1 MNQTFIII
9 LIAAIGGIAVAI
21 QGQFMG
27 LLDKGLGTK
36 ESVLLTYGLGAVVMF
51 SYFLFVPASFN
62 FKLSSAQI
70 PWYAFTAGILGLVI
84 VSSISYSIPRLGLAT
99 AFTIV
104 IAAQFIITALIEQF
118 GWFGADGNT
127 MSLSRLGGFI
137 AIIGGV
143 WLVAR
148 N

>member
-9 LIAAIGGIAVAI
+9 LIAALGGIAVAV

-51 SYFLFVPASFN
+51 AYFLFVPSSFH
-62 FKLSSAQI
+62 FRLSGTTI
-70 PWYAFTAGILGLVI
+70 PWYAFTSGLLGLVI
-84 VSSISYSIPRLGLAT
+84 VASISYSIPRLGLAT

-118 GWFGADGNT
+118 GWFGAQGAA
-127 MSLSRLGGFI
+127 MSLSRLVGFI
-137 AIIGGV
+137 AIICGV
-143 WLVAR
+143 WLVAK

>member
-9 LIAAIGGIAVAI
+9 LIAAIGGVAVAV

-36 ESVLLTYGLGAVVMF
+36 ESVLITYGLGGVIMF
-51 SYFLFVPASFN
+51 LYFLFVPANFN
-62 FKLSSAQI
+62 FKLSEIQI
-70 PWYAFTAGILGLVI
+70 PWYAFTSGLLGLVI
-84 VSSISYSIPRLGLAT
+84 VSSISFSIPRLGLAT

-118 GWFGADGNT
+118 GWFGASGNT
-127 MSLSRLGGFI
+127 ISLSRLIGFI

-143 WLVAR
+143 WLVAK

>member
-36 ESVLLTYGLGAVVMF
+36 ESVLLTYGLGAIVMF
-51 SYFLFVPASFN
+51 SYLLLMPASFN
-62 FKLSSAQI
+62 FKDSATNI
-70 PWYAFTAGILGLVI
+70 PWYAFTAGLLGLVI
-84 VSSISYSIPRLGLAT
+84 VSSLSYSIPRLGLAT

-118 GWFGADGNT
+118 GWFGAQSQT
-127 MSLSRLGGFI
+127 ISLSRLVGFI

-143 WLVAR
+143 WLVAK

>member
-9 LIAAIGGIAVAI
+9 LIAAIGGMAVAV

-36 ESVLLTYGLGAVVMF
+36 ESVLITYGLGGVMMF
-51 SYFLFVPASFN
+51 LYFLFVPANFN
-62 FKLSSAQI
+62 FKLSETQI
-70 PWYAFTAGILGLVI
+70 PWYAFTSGLLGLVI
-84 VSSISYSIPRLGLAT
+84 VSSISFSIPRLGLAT

-118 GWFGADGNT
+118 GWFGATGST
-127 MSLSRLGGFI
+127 ISLSRLIGFI

-143 WLVAR
+143 WLVAK

>member
-1 MNQTFIII
+1 MNQTFIVI
-9 LIAAIGGIAVAI
+9 LIAAVGGIAVAI

-27 LLDKGLGTK
+27 LLDKGFGTK

-51 SYFLFVPASFN
+51 AYFLLVPASFN
-62 FKLSSAQI
+62 FKLSATQI
-70 PWYAFTAGILGLVI
+70 PWYAFTAGLLGLAI

-99 AFTIV
+99 AFTIM

-118 GWFGADGNT
+118 GWFEAQEST
-127 MSLSRLGGFI
+127 MSLSRIAGFI

-143 WLVAR
+143 WLVAK

>member
-1 MNQTFIII
+1 MNQMLTLI
-9 LIAAIGGIAVAI
+9 LIATIGGIAVAV

-51 SYFLFVPASFN
+51 LYFLFVPANFN
-62 FKLSSAQI
+62 FKLSGTQI
-70 PWYAFTAGILGLVI
+70 PWYAFTAGLLGLVI

-99 AFTIV
+99 AFTV
-104 IAAQFIITALIEQF
+104 MIAAQFIMTALIEQF
-118 GWFGADGNT
+118 GWFGASSNA
-127 MSLSRLGGFI
+127 MSLSRLAGFI

-143 WLVAR
+143 WLVAK

>member
-51 SYFLFVPASFN
+51 GYLLLMPASFN
-62 FKLSSAQI
+62 FKGSAGHI
-70 PWYAFTAGILGLVI
+70 PWYAFTAGLLGLVI
-84 VSSISYSIPRLGLAT
+84 VSSLSYSIPRLGLAT

-104 IAAQFIITALIEQF
+104 IAGQFIITALIEQF
-118 GWFGADGNT
+118 GWFGAQNQAI
-127 MSLSRLGGFI
+127 SLSRLVGFI

-143 WLVAR
+143 WLVAK